1 MNQKKTGEFIALM
14 RKEHSLTQRQLAEK
28 LGISDKTVSK
38 WETGKGMPEVSLMLP
53 LCEILNISANE
64 LLSGERLTGIN
75 YHEKAEENIMQLM
88 KEQESGRKK
97 TFVSFFVV
105 INIINVALFLA
116 VYSVAETS
124 HVMEYA
130 IIFVLILLQYVIAN
144 TFNLIIYM
152 LRGEVI
158 EE

>member
-1 MNQKKTGEFIALM
+1 
-14 RKEHSLTQRQLAEK
+14 
-28 LGISDKTVSK
+28 
-38 WETGKGMPEVSLMLP
+38 
-53 LCEILNISANE
+53 
-64 LLSGERLTGIN
+64 
-75 YHEKAEENIMQLM
+75 MQLM

-116 VYSVAETS
+116 VYSVAEAS